1 MFDGDLV
8 ASALQRPADA
18 EAVIAERAG
27 ADGGKQGL
35 RADLNGFRAVDEA
48 VTRDPVMHEDEVGQE
63 LSRGGSHQNAGD
75 GTAPR
80 NDAME
85 DGGA

>member
-1 MFDGDLV
+1 
-8 ASALQRPADA
+8 
-18 EAVIAERAG
+18 
-27 ADGGKQGL
+27 
-35 RADLNGFRAVDEA
+35 
-48 VTRDPVMHEDEVGQE
+48 MHEDEVGQE
-63 LSRGGSHQNAGD
+63 LSGGGSDKNAGD